1 MRVWCDVYDANYN
14 RLGSGPVT
22 AIKSASFARKLDG
35 AGTFQLSAVGVD
47 EQALTL
53 LTNERRVR
61 IYGETLTGNAR
72 LLGDG
77 IIRQRNLTEQSGSV
91 QLQITGVDA
100 LDELKRVNVL
110 LARTYTDTVQNVV
123 DDLMTLVTGWTADV
137 DSAIA
142 SNTIDVRYDGVS
154 VLAALQAIA
163 DRYGY
168 HLRLSNTAT
177 RTIEISEF
185 GDSNGLRISKV
196 DVISSETILND
207 ELLMVQRLVQGQTT
221 EQVYNWMM
229 PIGAG
234 EGTAALTLEKSTR
247 TSPYTIQTTT
257 GPDGR
262 TLYYISDSTSIAEY
276 GEIQRVAQFK
286 QIAPS
291 ANSAVAIRA
300 AANALYDAAV
310 EALQRAKQPQEHYNV
325 VVKNAQQSLQPGD
338 KIELDYKAQV
348 KTSSGLVDYLNI
360 RDSFW
365 ILDVNETVGTGGS
378 SATLTIS
385 NIDQRVTTPAEQV
398 MNAIEQINLKN
409 LQPTTTGSVRSYV
422 YYEDMDGS
430 NSVTIPVEFTNTTLL
445 LQQIRM
451 RIQTRP
457 LRSNITAT
465 ASGGGSTETSASGGG
480 STQTSASGGSA
491 TVTSAS
497 TSTNHTHIIGSDQG
511 ADATSATRRRYQVNK
526 SGGGVVDIYTDA
538 SGSGSLITS
547 GMSTADTHTHDVDV
561 PAHTHSVTI
570 PAHTHDITIPDHTHD
585 MTYGIFDNT
594 GVTPVA
600 VTVSVNGTDLTND
613 LFGQATLAP
622 SGGFINSVADVTELT
637 DAIQNASGG
646 LRQVH
651 DIEVACTSGQGRVQV
666 TIEVYEITQT
676 ITIT

>member
-22 AIKSASFARKLDG
+22 AIKQATFARKLDG

-61 IYGETLTGNAR
+61 IYGETLAGNAR

-196 DVISSETILND
+196 DVITTETILND

-348 KTSSGLVDYLNI
+348 KTDSGLVDYLNI

-365 ILDVNETVGTGGS
+365 ILDVNETVGTAGS

-398 MNAIEQINLKN
+398 MNAIEQISLKN

-422 YYEDMDGS
+422 YDREMDS
-430 NSVTIPVEFTNTTLL
+430 THNVTIPIEFTDATLYA
-445 LQQIRM
+445 QRV
-451 RIQTRP
+451 R
-457 LRSNITAT
+457 LRLKTSPFRSTANAA
-465 ASGGGSTETSASGGG
+465 ASGGSHSHTVTIPSHTHSVTTSDHQHQMFVDAGGYPLGNYNSNRWLAKGDNNLGSSYSFECTFTVGADLSGNPLYDEIWTYAAGGGETTTSASGGG
-480 STQTSASGGSA
+480 TTQTSSA
-491 TVTSAS
+491 D
-497 TSTNHTHIIGSDQG
+497 G
-511 ADATSATRRRYQVNK
+511 
-526 SGGGVVDIYTDA
+526 
-538 SGSGSLITS
+538 
-547 GMSTADTHTHDVDV
+547 THTHDIEY
-561 PAHTHSVTI
+561 A
-570 PAHTHDITIPDHTHD
+570 ITDDTEHPQSI
-585 MTYGIFDNT
+585 
-594 GVTPVA
+594 
-600 VTVSVNGTDLTND
+600 TVSVNGVDKTLA
-613 LFGQATLAP
+613 LFGSATLAG
-622 SGGFINSVADVTELT
+622 SNAAIDVIADADELT
-637 DAIQNASGG
+637 TLLQNASGG
-646 LRQVH
+646 LRQEH
-651 DIEVACTSGQGRVQV
+651 EITIDCGSGQGR
-666 TIEVYEITQT
+666 IEATVEIYEITQT
-676 ITIT
+676 IIVV

>member
-22 AIKSASFARKLDG
+22 AIKQATFARKLDG

-61 IYGETLTGNAR
+61 IYGETLAGNAR

-123 DDLMTLVTGWTADV
+123 DDLMTLMTGWTADV

-196 DVISSETILND
+196 DVITTETILND

-398 MNAIEQINLKN
+398 MNAIEQISLKN

-422 YYEDMDGS
+422 YDREMDS
-430 NSVTIPVEFTNTTLL
+430 THNVTIPIEFTDATLYA
-445 LQQIRM
+445 QRV
-451 RIQTRP
+451 R
-457 LRSNITAT
+457 LRLKTSPFRSTAN
-465 ASGGGSTETSASGGG
+465 AA
-480 STQTSASGGSA
+480 ASGGS
-491 TVTSAS
+491 
-497 TSTNHTHIIGSDQG
+497 
-511 ADATSATRRRYQVNK
+511 
-526 SGGGVVDIYTDA
+526 
-538 SGSGSLITS
+538 
-547 GMSTADTHTHDVDV
+547 
-561 PAHTHSVTI
+561 HTHSVTI
-570 PAHTHDITIPDHTHD
+570 PSHTHSVTTSDHRHQMLEWLNPSTPPATMATQRWIAQRSNSSSSSANYELQISSFSYVDGTPRSTEIWTYAAGGGETTTSASGGGTTQTSSADGTHTHDIEYAITDDTEHPQSI
-585 MTYGIFDNT
+585 
-594 GVTPVA
+594 
-600 VTVSVNGTDLTND
+600 TVSVNGVDKTLA
-613 LFGQATLAP
+613 LFGSATLAG
-622 SGGFINSVADVTELT
+622 SNAAIDVIADADELT
-637 DAIQNASGG
+637 TLLQNASGG
-646 LRQVH
+646 LRQEH
-651 DIEVACTSGQGRVQV
+651 EITIDCGSGQGR
-666 TIEVYEITQT
+666 IEATVEIYEITQT
-676 ITIT
+676 IIVV